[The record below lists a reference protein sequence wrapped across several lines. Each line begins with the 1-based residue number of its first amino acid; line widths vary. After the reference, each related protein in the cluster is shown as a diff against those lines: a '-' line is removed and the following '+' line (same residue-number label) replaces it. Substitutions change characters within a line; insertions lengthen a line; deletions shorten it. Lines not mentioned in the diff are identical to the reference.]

1 MSVQQDRRESL
12 AFFGGPA
19 EPAVLV
25 SLFAGVVFPAGQR
38 DQAHLVPF
46 EGFSFW
52 QNFRTF

>member
-12 AFFGGPA
+12 AFFRGPA

-25 SLFAGVVFPAGQR
+25 SLFAGVGFPAGQR
-38 DQAHLVPF
+38 DQTHLVPF

-52 QNFRTF
+52 QNLRTF